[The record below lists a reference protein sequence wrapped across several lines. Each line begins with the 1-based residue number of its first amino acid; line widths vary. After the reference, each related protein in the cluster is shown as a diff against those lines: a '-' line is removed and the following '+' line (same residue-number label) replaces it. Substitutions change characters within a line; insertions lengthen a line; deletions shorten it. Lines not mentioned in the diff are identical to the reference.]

1 MFRRVVLSAVLI
13 VGALVAGLPAIAQQA
28 EIFNVSGSNPGSSST
43 DYTGQVSVAQ
53 TGNTWRM
60 QWRVQGATVEGTGII
75 IDGAYLAV
83 TGLLEGRPFVLI
95 LKKDGNRFV
104 GEWTVHGQ
112 TQVGREAWTPQ

>member
-1 MFRRVVLSAVLI
+1 MFRRAFLSVALVL
-13 VGALVAGLPAIAQQA
+13 GALVAGLPAAAQV
-28 EIFNVSGSNPGSSST
+28 EIFTVTGSNPGSSST

-60 QWRVQGATVEGTGII
+60 QWQVSGATVEGTGLIM
-75 IDGAYLAV
+75 DGTHLAA

-95 LKKDGNRFV
+95 MRKDGTRFV

-112 TQVGREAWTPQ
+112 TQIGRETWTPQ